1 MLRTA
6 ANDVIA
12 DATNVKLK
20 ENKSALDTL
29 NNFKA
34 DSTLDTDNVTREE
47 IDFKLVEL
55 QKKQT
60 LVVQILADARTD
72 AAKAAYMEQYEDIQR

>member
-6 ANDVIA
+6 ANEVIA

>member
-6 ANDVIA
+6 ANEVIA

-72 AAKAAYMEQYEDIQR
+72 AAKADYMEQYEDIQR

>member
-6 ANDVIA
+6 ANEVIA

-72 AAKAAYMEQYEDIQR
+72 AATAAYMEQYEDIQR

>member
-6 ANDVIA
+6 ANEVIA

-20 ENKSALDTL
+20 VNKSALDTL
-29 NNFKA
+29 NYFKA

>member
-6 ANDVIA
+6 ANEVIA

-29 NNFKA
+29 YNFKA